1 MENGEQL
8 WFKHLNHGFNY
19 EQMIKHG
26 ALTNEIVDLT
36 NTHAENTGFT
46 VTIKNTLKSWWLLT
60 YILTIYIW
68 IWLST
73 ITGWWLTSPDFFGGD
88 LGIII
93 PCLWLTQKNATTN
106 QHMFLTYKSPYV
118 LPWYLCIEGGCCVFP
133 SSTKYNVLFC
143 LINGLS
149 RNLC

>member
-46 VTIKNTLKSWWLLT
+46 VTIKNTLKSWW
-60 YILTIYIW
+60 
-68 IWLST
+68 
-73 ITGWWLTSPDFFGGD
+73 F
-88 LGIII
+88 
-93 PCLWLTQKNATTN
+93 
-106 QHMFLTYKSPYV
+106 
-118 LPWYLCIEGGCCVFP
+118 
-133 SSTKYNVLFC
+133 
-143 LINGLS
+143 
-149 RNLC
+149 